1 MNIKVYFLALIALA
15 MSSFLLIHLGL
26 IMVLGKFYIYESNTL
41 VLVLEITMTVAIIS
55 FGLYCLIDEIRKGR
69 RIINK

>member
-1 MNIKVYFLALIALA
+1 MNIKIYILALLALA
-15 MSSFLLIHLGL
+15 MSSFLLIHFGL
-26 IMVLGKFYIYESNTL
+26 IMVFGKFYIYESNTL
-41 VLVLEITMTVAIIS
+41 VLVLEITMTVSILS